1 MDWKK
6 LPKVE
11 LHLHLDCSL
20 SYQVVSRINPS
31 ITLDDYR
38 TNFIAPD
45 KCVDLADYLA
55 RAPSS
60 YPLMQTEEQL
70 RLVTLDLFE
79 QLREDGML
87 YAEIRFA
94 PLLHTEKGL
103 SAREVVACVEAAVAE
118 AVRNTG
124 VEARVILCTLR
135 FYSEAQ
141 SLETVRLVEDFQGT
155 YVAGFD
161 IAADKPGN
169 VFDDHMAA
177 FQYAREKGIPFT
189 AHAGETRGPENVRD
203 TVQHFAP
210 SRLGHGVPCL
220 ELPELVEH
228 LRERQIHLEICPT
241 SNIQTNTFDT
251 YADHP
256 IDKLYRAGISVG
268 VNTDARTIS
277 NITLSQEYEK
287 LHQTFGWEPEDF
299 LHTNRNALK
308 AAFVPEDMRSRLLTE
323 LDTGYQDFLI

>member
-1 MDWKK
+1 MDWTK

-20 SYQVVSRINPS
+20 SYEVVSQIDPS
-31 ITLDDYR
+31 ITLEEYR

-60 YPLMQTEEQL
+60 YPLMRTEEQL
-70 RLVTLDLFE
+70 RLVTLDLFK
-79 QLREDGML
+79 QLHEDGVL

-94 PLLHTEKGL
+94 PMLHTEQGL
-103 SAREVVACVEAAVAE
+103 SAREVVACVEAAVAD
-118 AVRNTG
+118 AVRSTG
-124 VEARVILCTLR
+124 VEARIILCTLR

-141 SLETVRLVEDFQGT
+141 SLETVHLVEDFQGT

-189 AHAGETRGPENVRD
+189 AHAGETRGPENVWD
-203 TVQHFAP
+203 TVQLFAP

-220 ELPELVEH
+220 ELPELVDH
-228 LRERQIHLEICPT
+228 LLEQQIHLEICPT

-256 IDKLYRAGISVG
+256 IDKLYRAGLSVG
-268 VNTDARTIS
+268 VNTDTRTIS

-287 LHQTFGWEPEDF
+287 MHQTFGWEPEDF
-299 LHTNRNALK
+299 LHTNRNALQ
-308 AAFVPEDMRSRLLTE
+308 AAFVPEDVRSRLIAE
-323 LDTGYQDFLI
+323 LNAGYQNFLV

>member
-1 MDWKK
+1 MDWTKI
-6 LPKVE
+6 PKVE

-20 SYQVVSRINPS
+20 SYEVVSKIDPS
-31 ITLDDYR
+31 ITLDGYR
-38 TNFIAPD
+38 MNFIAPA
-45 KCVDLADYLA
+45 KCVDLGDYLA

-70 RLVTLDLFE
+70 RIVTLDLFQ
-79 QLREDGML
+79 QLRADGVL
-87 YAEIRFA
+87 YAELRFA

-103 SAREVVACVEAAVAE
+103 SAHEVVACVEAAVAE
-118 AVRNTG
+118 AVRSTG
-124 VEARVILCTLR
+124 VEARIIICTLR
-135 FYSEAQ
+135 YYSEAQ
-141 SLETVRLVEDFQGT
+141 SLETVHLVEEFQGT

-161 IAADKPGN
+161 IAADKPGD
-169 VFDDHMAA
+169 VFNDHMAA

-189 AHAGETRGPENVRD
+189 AHAGETRGPDNVRD
-203 TVQHFAP
+203 TIQHFAP

-220 ELPELVEH
+220 ELPDLVEH

-241 SNIQTNTFDT
+241 SNIQTNTFGT

-256 IDKLYRAGISVG
+256 IDKLYRAGLSVG

-287 LHQTFGWEPEDF
+287 LHQTFGWNPEDF
-299 LHTNRNALK
+299 RHCNRNALR
-308 AAFVPEDMRSRLLTE
+308 AAFVPEDMRSGLLAE
-323 LDTGYQDFLI
+323 LDAGYQLAS

>member
-1 MDWKK
+1 MDWTK

-20 SYQVVSRINPS
+20 SYEVVSQIDPS
-31 ITLDDYR
+31 ITLEEYR
-38 TNFIAPD
+38 TNFIAPA
-45 KCVDLADYLA
+45 KCDLADYLA

-87 YAEIRFA
+87 YAELRFA
-94 PLLHTEKGL
+94 PLLHTKKGL
-103 SAREVVACVEAAVAE
+103 SAREVVTCVEAATAQ
-118 AVRNTG
+118 AIHDTG
-124 VEARVILCTLR
+124 VEARIILCTLR
-135 FYSEAQ
+135 YYSTAQ
-141 SLETVRLVEDFQGT
+141 SLETVRLVEEFQGT

-169 VFDDHMAA
+169 VFDDHIPA
-177 FQYAREKGIPFT
+177 FQYAREKGIHFT
-189 AHAGETRGPENVRD
+189 AHAGETRGPDNVWD

-220 ELPELVEH
+220 ELPALVEH
-228 LRERQIHLEICPT
+228 LREHQIHLEVCPT

-256 IDKLYRAGISVG
+256 IDKLYRAGISVN
-268 VNTDARTIS
+268 VNTDTRTIS

-287 LHQTFGWEPEDF
+287 MHQTFGWEPEDF
-299 LHTNRNALK
+299 FHTNRNALR
-308 AAFVPEDMRSRLLTE
+308 AAFVPDDVRSRLLAE
-323 LDTGYQDFLI
+323 LDAGYQHGF

>member
-1 MDWKK
+1 MNWTK
-6 LPKVE
+6 LPKAE

-20 SYQVVSRINPS
+20 SYEVVSKIDPS
-31 ITLDDYR
+31 IMLEDYR
-38 TNFIAPD
+38 RNFIAPD
-45 KCVDLADYLA
+45 KCMDLGDYLT

-60 YPLMQTEEQL
+60 YPLMQTEEHL

-79 QLREDGML
+79 QLREDGVL
-87 YAEIRFA
+87 YAELRFA

-118 AVRNTG
+118 AVQSTG
-124 VEARVILCTLR
+124 IEVRIILCTLR

-141 SLETVRLVEDFQGT
+141 SLETVHLVEEFQGT

-203 TVQHFAP
+203 TVQYFSP

-220 ELPELVEH
+220 ELPELLEH
-228 LRERQIHLEICPT
+228 LQEQQIHLEICPT
-241 SNIQTNTFDT
+241 SNIQTNTFDN

-256 IDKLYRAGISVG
+256 IDKLYRAGLSVG
-268 VNTDARTIS
+268 VNTDTRTIS
-277 NITLSQEYEK
+277 NITLSQEYGK
-287 LHQTFGWEPEDF
+287 MHQIFGWEPEDF
-299 LHTNRNALK
+299 LQTNINALK
-308 AAFVPEDMRSRLLTE
+308 AAFVPEDVRSRLLAE
-323 LDTGYQDFLI
+323 IEDGYQHFLI